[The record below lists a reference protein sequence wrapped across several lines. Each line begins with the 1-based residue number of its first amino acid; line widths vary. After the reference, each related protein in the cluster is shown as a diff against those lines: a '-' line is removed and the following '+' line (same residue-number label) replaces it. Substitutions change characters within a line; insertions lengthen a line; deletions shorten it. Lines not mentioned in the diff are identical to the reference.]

1 MLDALNKSIEIYRI
15 IVENAG
21 EGIVIAQDDKILFVN
36 PKMLEISGYTLEEAL
51 SKPFLEF
58 LYPHDISE
66 TMDLYTRMIRGEKD
80 LPKRHQLRIIHKKGY
95 PVWIETTT
103 VPINWQGRTATL
115 NFIRDITEI
124 KKAEEEKQKLQEKLI
139 QFHKMETIGRFIAG
153 IVHDLNNILTPI
165 KGFTQLSI
173 AKIGEHDPVNEYL
186 KIIFSSVEKAEEFI
200 KQLLTFYKKQP
211 PKTEVLNVNELI
223 EHIEDI
229 LKRLLG
235 EDILL
240 VKKLSPDLGAIEAD
254 SSQII
259 QVILNIAAN
268 AKDAMPFGGKFTI
281 ETSNVEINDDY
292 LNKYNSLK
300 KGNYIAISFTDSGV
314 GIPQNFI
321 DKIFEPLFTTK
332 EYSTGLGLSTVYYIV
347 KKHKGS
353 ITVNSEKDR
362 GTTFIVYLP
371 RVDKKIEKVFI
382 EKKDKIYTGNETV
395 LVIDDDENVRKLV
408 IEILKKLGY
417 KTLEAVTTDMA
428 LLMSQFYNKTIHL
441 VISDIV
447 LPGIGVSKLIRKI
460 KNFRPNIKVLYMSA
474 LPVNTLKKYGI
485 DENSYNFIQKP
496 FSIELL
502 SKKLREVL
510 DK

>member
-173 AKIGEHDPVNEYL
+173 
-186 KIIFSSVEKAEEFI
+186 EK
-200 KQLLTFYKKQP
+200 
-211 PKTEVLNVNELI
+211 
-223 EHIEDI
+223 
-229 LKRLLG
+229 
-235 EDILL
+235 
-240 VKKLSPDLGAIEAD
+240 
-254 SSQII
+254 
-259 QVILNIAAN
+259 
-268 AKDAMPFGGKFTI
+268 
-281 ETSNVEINDDY
+281 
-292 LNKYNSLK
+292 
-300 KGNYIAISFTDSGV
+300 
-314 GIPQNFI
+314 
-321 DKIFEPLFTTK
+321 
-332 EYSTGLGLSTVYYIV
+332 
-347 KKHKGS
+347 
-353 ITVNSEKDR
+353 
-362 GTTFIVYLP
+362 
-371 RVDKKIEKVFI
+371 
-382 EKKDKIYTGNETV
+382 
-395 LVIDDDENVRKLV
+395 
-408 IEILKKLGY
+408 
-417 KTLEAVTTDMA
+417 
-428 LLMSQFYNKTIHL
+428 
-441 VISDIV
+441 
-447 LPGIGVSKLIRKI
+447 
-460 KNFRPNIKVLYMSA
+460 
-474 LPVNTLKKYGI
+474 
-485 DENSYNFIQKP
+485 
-496 FSIELL
+496 
-502 SKKLREVL
+502 
-510 DK
+510 